1 MKTVNICIL
10 KTSAFINHMLHL
22 IQIKSTK
29 CFKNRG
35 LSGKAEVI

>member
-1 MKTVNICIL
+1 MKTVNICNL
-10 KTSAFINHMLHL
+10 KTAFINHMLHL